1 MGLISSTVF
10 LMMGTVRNKS
20 MLLLSTKDLD
30 RNRSIDLH
38 LHNAQKQSRSFRSFN
53 PSSRYIKLQN
63 PRSSQIHH
71 LLITQN
77 PNSHATESELPDMI
91 TNPQGLAHP
100 KEHRQK
106 HRQRQRESDVW
117 DAGEKGS
124 DIHSSRQLRPHRLPC
139 LVLMHTSISLS
150 VALSCSSTAAGCS
163 FFSFFCLIVKSKE
176 YPKQQ
181 RSASPPAAALLL
193 ILLLP
198 LPLLMPGL
206 LLLLLSF
213 FLFFFFFP
221 LFMFRFLFFSLLLF
235 GGLVVKRQNL
245 LGIACNRRSAKF
257 RELERKRGRQTW
269 NKARQDTGEEGREGD
284 PASAGL

>member
-1 MGLISSTVF
+1 MISSTVF
-10 LMMGTVRNKS
+10 LMMGTVRNES

-63 PRSSQIHH
+63 PRSSQIHQF
-71 LLITQN
+71 LITQN

-106 HRQRQRESDVW
+106 HRQRHRQRQRESDVW

-150 VALSCSSTAAGCS
+150 VALSCSSTAAGCF
-163 FFSFFCLIVKSKE
+163 FFSFFCLIMKSKE
-176 YPKQQ
+176 YPN
-181 RSASPPAAALLL
+181 SNVV
-193 ILLLP
+193 
-198 LPLLMPGL
+198 L
-206 LLLLLSF
+206 LLLLLLF
-213 FLFFFFFP
+213 FLFFFFHC
-221 LFMFRFLFFSLLLF
+221 R
-235 GGLVVKRQNL
+235 
-245 LGIACNRRSAKF
+245 C
-257 RELERKRGRQTW
+257 
-269 NKARQDTGEEGREGD
+269 
-284 PASAGL
+284 

>member
-1 MGLISSTVF
+1 
-10 LMMGTVRNKS
+10 

-53 PSSRYIKLQN
+53 PSSRYIKLQK
-63 PRSSQIHH
+63 PRSSQIHQ

-91 TNPQGLAHP
+91 RNPQGLAHP
-100 KEHRQK
+100 KEHGQK
-106 HRQRQRESDVW
+106 HRQRHRESDVW

-150 VALSCSSTAAGCS
+150 VALSCSSTAAGCF
-163 FFSFFCLIVKSKE
+163 FFSFFCLIVKRKE

-181 RSASPPAAALLL
+181 RSSPPPAAALLL

-206 LLLLLSF
+206 LLLLLLLLSF
-213 FLFFFFFP
+213 FLFFFFSLVHV
-221 LFMFRFLFFSLLLF
+221 LFFFLFASSSSLRVRL
-235 GGLVVKRQNL
+235 
-245 LGIACNRRSAKF
+245 
-257 RELERKRGRQTW
+257 
-269 NKARQDTGEEGREGD
+269 
-284 PASAGL
+284 